1 MTTNVITAI
10 GKTGEFL
17 RPASKFRD
25 GISAD
30 GSTGFEA
37 EAGRY
42 HIYVSL
48 ACPWAHRVLIMR
60 KLKGLE
66 DVISITVVDWY
77 LTEKGWS
84 FTDQKP
90 KCSLD
95 TVNNCEF
102 LRQVYLKANPDYD
115 GRITVPTL
123 WDKEKNTIV
132 NNESSEIIRMLNT
145 EFNAFCKT
153 SEQRDLDL
161 YPEHLRNKIDELNG
175 WIYPT
180 INNGVY
186 RCGFARGQE
195 AYDTAVTELFENLD
209 KVEAILSKT
218 RYLTGTSLTE
228 ADIRLFT
235 TLVRFDWVYQVHFKC
250 NKKKLIEYPNIW
262 GYTRDIY
269 QTSGIGDTVD
279 REHIIKH
286 YFASHE
292 SINPYRIVPVGPD
305 LDFMEPHGREKL
317 GQ

>member
-1 MTTNVITAI
+1 MSTVISSV
-10 GKTGEFL
+10 GKRGEFL
-17 RPASKFRD
+17 RPDSIFRNW
-25 GISAD
+25 ITAD
-30 GSTGFEA
+30 GSTGFKA

-48 ACPWAHRVLIMR
+48 ACPWAHRTLIVR
-60 KLKGLE
+60 KMKGLE
-66 DVISITVVDWY
+66 DVISVMVVDWF

-95 TVNNCEF
+95 TINNCEF
-102 LRQVYLKANPDYD
+102 LREVYQKTDPDYK
-115 GRITVPTL
+115 GKVTVPTL
-123 WDKEKNTIV
+123 WDKVRKTIV

-153 SEQRDLDL
+153 QEQRDIDI
-161 YPEHLRNKIDELNG
+161 YPENLRTKIDELNS
-175 WIYPT
+175 WIYPN

-186 RCGFARGQE
+186 RCGFARSQE
-195 AYDTAVTELFENLD
+195 AYDEAVQQLFEHLD
-209 KVEAILSKT
+209 KVEGILSKS
-218 RYLTGTSLTE
+218 RYLTGSNFTE

-250 NKKKLIEYPNIW
+250 NKKKLTQYPNIW

-269 QTSGIGDTVD
+269 QSWGIGETVD

-286 YFASHE
+286 YFYSHE
-292 SINPYRIVPVGPD
+292 TINPFRIVAVGPD

-317 GQ
+317 AH